1 MNKNGENFSVQAC
14 AERDIIFN
22 ATYEVVENTIKCFVH
37 DDKDA
42 AVVVEP
48 LYEVIKSLKEKIR
61 KNHNM
66 RLAKGECSVELGMAL
81 TDIVSSLDRIA
92 GHCSNIA
99 EEEIALDTEKYQL
112 HLYSRITR
120 ENSEFYKEKLAEYQK
135 KYYMI
140 KEFE

>member
-1 MNKNGENFSVQAC
+1 M
-14 AERDIIFN
+14 
-22 ATYEVVENTIKCFVH
+22 
-37 DDKDA
+37 
-42 AVVVEP
+42 VVEP

-99 EEEIALDTEKYQL
+99 EEEIALETEKYQL